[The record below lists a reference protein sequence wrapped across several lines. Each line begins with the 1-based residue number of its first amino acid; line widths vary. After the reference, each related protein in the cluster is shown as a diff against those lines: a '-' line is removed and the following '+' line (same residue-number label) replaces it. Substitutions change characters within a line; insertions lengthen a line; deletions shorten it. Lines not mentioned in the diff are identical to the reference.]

1 MGEPSI
7 FFAVAMHE
15 PYALPQDAL
24 YTPMQAG
31 AAIRPPLGL
40 TRDDTGENI
49 SAKNGSYCELTV
61 LYWMAHNVDADW
73 YGLCHYRRYFSLRRM
88 GRNRQKRILTRAELL
103 PLLDSADIFLP
114 KKRHYWVETNFTQY
128 AHAHHGEDLRKV
140 RAALCR
146 LHPEQEQVFDRVMAR
161 RAGHRFN
168 LMLMRREAMQ
178 SYTAWLFPLLE
189 AAQIDT
195 RGYSAR
201 DQRVYGFLAER
212 LLDVW
217 LAQQSWRVREL
228 PVVHLEKQHWGRKI
242 AAFLLRKM
250 GIKNDRTAR

>member
-1 MGEPSI
+1 MGEPTI

-15 PYALPQDAL
+15 PYALPADSL
-24 YTPMQAG
+24 YTPVQAG
-31 AAIRPPLGL
+31 AAIHPPLGL

-49 SAKNGSYCELTV
+49 STKNASYCELTV

-73 YGLCHYRRYFSLRRM
+73 YGLCHYRRYFSLRRT
-88 GRNRQKRILTRAELL
+88 GEKHQRILTRAELL

-140 RAALCR
+140 RAALQT
-146 LHPEQEQVFDRVMAR
+146 LHPGQAKVFDRVMAR
-161 RAGHRFN
+161 RSGHRFN

-178 SYTAWLFPLLE
+178 QYTAWLFPLLE

-195 RGYSAR
+195 SSYSAR

-217 LAQQSWRVREL
+217 LAQQEYRVKEL
-228 PVVHLEKQHWGRKI
+228 PVTHLEKQHWGRKI
-242 AAFLLRKM
+242 MAFLLRKM